1 MKANYQHILDEQREQ
16 ASRSE
21 VALGNLYDMNK
32 QMMLQEPVL
41 NSAMLETKQ
50 SEIMQWV
57 RELAMQQYFMMLCN
71 ERRDYTIFRLK
82 EQSPTIGAVTTL
94 AADVI
99 DCLNNRGEI
108 IGIDLQEAG
117 GWELWI
123 RDNGECFAY
132 YLFPYGN
139 AVLEY

>member
-32 QMMLQEPVL
+32 QMMLQEPEV
-41 NSAMLETKQ
+41 SEETILFKQ
-50 SEIMQWV
+50 A
-57 RELAMQQYFMMLCN
+57 ELVNWIADNANQQYFMMLCN

-82 EQSPTIGAVTTL
+82 ESKPSIGAVETL

-99 DCLNNRGEI
+99 DCLRNRGTI
-108 IGIDLQEAG
+108 HGIDLQEAG

-123 RDNGECFAY
+123 KDNDECFAY
-132 YLFPYGN
+132 YSQIYIIIFIF
-139 AVLEY
+139 